1 MSMFSELAVE
11 SEVQDYCREVERL
24 LQEGADNGMSPDAV
38 RALKKIGRFALT
50 RFEWDTPEWAAK
62 YDKMFE
68 D

>member
-24 LQEGADNGMSPDAV
+24 LQEETSPDAV
-38 RALKKIGRFALT
+38 RVLKKIGRFALT
-50 RFEWDTPEWAAK
+50 RFEWNTPEWAAK
-62 YDKMFE
+62 YGKMFE